1 MVAIA
6 GVNDRSNRTPYN
18 VKSTRKTGKVKQVHF
33 FMSEQRT
40 SAETP
45 ARIPPAGLRVKARII
60 EAGITM
66 AALAR
71 AANIA
76 PNTLSD
82 YIAGRCRRRETQ
94 MDIHWAFRQLT
105 GVEITLVAFW
115 GSLLGRIFT

>member
-1 MVAIA
+1 MCPL
-6 GVNDRSNRTPYN
+6 RTCA
-18 VKSTRKTGKVKQVHF
+18 VL
-33 FMSEQRT
+33 
-40 SAETP
+40 P
-45 ARIPPAGLRVKARII
+45 ARIPPAGLRVKARIV

-66 AALAR
+66 AALA
-71 AANIA
+71 AAAGIA